1 MKDFLLKI
9 SLYTAIILL
18 ITNCATTKNSDTIT
32 NLKKTS
38 FSENAAIY
46 LAKNKSERNIFF
58 KDSGV
63 ASLSYTGFDALPQIK
78 Q

>member
-46 LAKNKSERNIFF
+46 LAKNKSERNIFL
-58 KDSGV
+58 KI
-63 ASLSYTGFDALPQIK
+63 LTTKPTGLTVFTTK
-78 Q
+78 

>member
-58 KDSGV
+58 KDSDNETY
-63 ASLSYTGFDALPQIK
+63 LLL
-78 Q
+78 